1 VVLDGFHFERKSFTQ
16 SCFSDTVLS
25 LEVLEV
31 IFVGLFAHMAK
42 LSLVTVQRERADC
55 RCERQVEVLGDGRG
69 GAGWG
74 GAVRCGAVR
83 GGVKRRGCFM

>member
-1 VVLDGFHFERKSFTQ
+1 
-16 SCFSDTVLS
+16 
-25 LEVLEV
+25 V